1 MSSGTI
7 DDYLTFYRDL
17 LRQSLGF
24 YNEYF
29 PQLMTISVLIY
40 LPCFIIVNL
49 FRTEGSPAGLWQAP
63 LTVLS
68 SLVFIGFVWRVYSGK
83 EATIA
88 DAFGTFSL
96 GLFLRLLL
104 TRLLETLFI
113 LAGLILLIV
122 PGIIL
127 GVWFFFIEQV
137 VVIEGESYIKA
148 LQKSREIIKGNWWR
162 VFWMGL
168 VMLCIMVTIYLFTDH
183 FVKLIFPTAQKWG
196 AGIFIAQTFLTPFE
210 AVVSTTF
217 YFSLT
222 QYNAKSVQHDG

>member
-1 MSSGTI
+1 MSSGRI

-49 FRTEGSPAGLWQAP
+49 FRTEDSPAGLWQAP
-63 LTVLS
+63 IEVLS

-96 GLFLRLLL
+96 RLFLRLLL
-104 TRLLETLFI
+104 TWLLAGSFI

-127 GVWFFFIEQV
+127 GVWFFFINQV
-137 VVIEGESYIKA
+137 VVIEGESYLKA

-162 VFWMGL
+162 AFWMGL
-168 VMLCIMVTIYLFTDH
+168 AMLCTVVTINLLTDH
-183 FVKLIFPTAQKWG
+183 FVKLIFPTAERWG
-196 AGIFIAQTFLTPFE
+196 TGVVIAHTFLTPLE
-210 AVVSTTF
+210 AVVSTIF
-217 YFSLT
+217 YFSLA
-222 QYNAKSVQHDG
+222 QYNAKSVQHG